1 MFQINDVHDRR
12 EMAQYYNVPVPVVS
26 PQPVYMFTNEHHI
39 PTVAEDKVFV
49 PSRRFPCPMVAI
61 PRVGTV
67 LDMKINT
74 VQM

>member
-1 MFQINDVHDRR
+1 MFQINDVHGRR
-12 EMAQYYNVPVPVVS
+12 EMAQYDNVPVPVVS
-26 PQPVYMFTNEHHI
+26 PQSVYMFTNKHHI
-39 PTVAEDKVFV
+39 PMVAEDKVFV
-49 PSRRFPCPMVAI
+49 PSRRFRCPMVAI

>member
-39 PTVAEDKVFV
+39 PTVAADKVFV
-49 PSRRFPCPMVAI
+49 GVF
-61 PRVGTV
+61 G
-67 LDMKINT
+67 
-74 VQM
+74 VQWWLYLEWGQVWI